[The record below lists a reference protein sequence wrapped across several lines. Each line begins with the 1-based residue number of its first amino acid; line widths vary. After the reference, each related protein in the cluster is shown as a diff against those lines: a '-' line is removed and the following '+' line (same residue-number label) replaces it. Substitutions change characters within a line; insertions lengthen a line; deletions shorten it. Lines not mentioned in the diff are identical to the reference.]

1 MTNGLKIGLIIG
13 GVSVVGVGLYFL
25 LRNRNQPKYNQIPPP
40 PVQNG
45 GNTGAPNI
53 NWGGIATTII
63 DSLPRNLTKTDDKG
77 TVIAVTEPSTKTPLD
92 TLLYVN
98 AGQYNSSEIKS
109 MQNYLLGLGGQSKM
123 WVETTGGADG
133 KIGNGFKTSYTWA
146 VLSKKVSDIND
157 LYNKS
162 GAKK

>member
-1 MTNGLKIGLIIG
+1 
-13 GVSVVGVGLYFL
+13 
-25 LRNRNQPKYNQIPPP
+25 
-40 PVQNG
+40 
-45 GNTGAPNI
+45 
-53 NWGGIATTII
+53 
-63 DSLPRNLTKTDDKG
+63 
-77 TVIAVTEPSTKTPLD
+77 
-92 TLLYVN
+92 
-98 AGQYNSSEIKS
+98 